1 MSAHYKSPILS
12 GWIHHAGDAW
22 TDYTQHVFVNTLADG
37 TLDRSVFMQYLI
49 QDYLFL
55 LHYSRAWAMAV
66 VKADGES
73 EMRTSAAI
81 MNALI
86 NEEIQLHVGVCQ
98 REGISVDD
106 LNAATEAV
114 ENLSYTR
121 YAMDA
126 ALSGDLA
133 DLLAVLAPCMF
144 GYGEIGLR
152 LAASRDNTAPLYR
165 EWIDAYCGDE
175 YQQVC
180 VATAELL
187 ESAIYHRLGDDPE
200 SNPRWPG
207 LCQRFLRATE
217 LEADFWS
224 MGYRLANVPIGS

>member
-1 MSAHYKSPILS
+1 MSNDYNSPLLS
-12 GWIHHAGDAW
+12 LWKNHAADAW
-22 TDYTQHVFVNTLADG
+22 TRYTEHTFVEGLGDG
-37 TLDRSVFMQYLI
+37 SLDRSVFMQYLI

-66 VKADGES
+66 VKAENES

-86 NEEIQLHVGVCQ
+86 NEEIQLHIGVCE
-98 REGISVDD
+98 REGITVAD

-114 ENLSYTR
+114 ENLAYTR

-152 LAASRDNTAPLYR
+152 LAAHRDNTTPLYR
-165 EWIDAYCGDE
+165 EWIEAYCGDE
-175 YQQVC
+175 YQAVC
-180 VATAELL
+180 VATATLL
-187 ESAIYHRLGDDPE
+187 ETAVRHRLGDDPTL
-200 SNPRWPG
+200 NPRWAG
-207 LCQRFLRATE
+207 LCQRFVQATT

-224 MGYRLANVPIGS
+224 MGFRLASDLEQA